1 MPRFPAFRR
10 APFRRALRCF
20 RPRGTV
26 AALAVALGLLG
37 PAASGQGAEPSWT
50 ERALQATNET
60 TSVGLIPAGER
71 QPGWQ
76 GWFSD
81 AWEGSKR
88 IFRDG
93 RSDLLLP
100 LYSWHPAFAYPNRF
114 DQNHYSY
121 GAGIARTLIDEKD
134 NERIVYALAFSDSH
148 YDLQV
153 MAGYG
158 WMARWPLFAGLKG
171 GLGYTVFVTARS
183 DANYIPF
190 PAILPLAGIGTDRVM
205 FYGSWIP
212 FSDVLFFFARISLPF
227 DDRGPMPEAGKVA
240 AAGPGAPAGGR
251 FRANVVYGAAAY
263 LNTDASGIDGVAG
276 DNAWAPLVGY
286 RRFFT
291 ERLALDL
298 SVSRSDTLS
307 LDLNS
312 TRLGT
317 FELMPVTV
325 AAQYH
330 LPDYHGVRLYAGL
343 GAAYTRL
350 TDQQMPGYSL
360 STSSISP
367 LLQAGFSYHVT
378 EALLLTGG
386 LAVNF
391 ARNRLEQNG
400 TNLGTVQLSPV
411 SFSLGVGYAF

>member
-1 MPRFPAFRR
+1 M
-10 APFRRALRCF
+10 
-20 RPRGTV
+20 
-26 AALAVALGLLG
+26 
-37 PAASGQGAEPSWT
+37 
-50 ERALQATNET
+50 
-60 TSVGLIPAGER
+60 
-71 QPGWQ
+71 
-76 GWFSD
+76 
-81 AWEGSKR
+81 
-88 IFRDG
+88 
-93 RSDLLLP
+93 
-100 LYSWHPAFAYPNRF
+100 
-114 DQNHYSY
+114 
-121 GAGIARTLIDEKD
+121 
-134 NERIVYALAFSDSH
+134 VYALAFSDSH

-400 TNLGTVQLSPV
+400 KNLGTVQLSPV